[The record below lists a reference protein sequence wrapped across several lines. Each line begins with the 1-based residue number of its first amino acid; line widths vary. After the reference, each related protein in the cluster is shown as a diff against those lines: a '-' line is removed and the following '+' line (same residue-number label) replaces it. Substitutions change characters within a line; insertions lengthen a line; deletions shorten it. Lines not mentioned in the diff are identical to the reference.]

1 MSRSISNEQFDELV
15 AEALDSLPEYFLE
28 RLQNIEVV
36 VAEWPSTATLRQM
49 GMANRLELLGLYEG
63 VPLTERTSHYGL
75 TPPDLITLFQR
86 PIIAATDGSL
96 DAVRAEVRH
105 TVIHEIAHH
114 FGISDERL
122 WELGAY

>member
-1 MSRSISNEQFDELV
+1 MSWSISNEQFDELV
-15 AEALDSLPEYFLE
+15 AEALDSLPDYFLE

-49 GMANRLELLGLYEG
+49 GMSNRLELLGLYEG
-63 VPLTERTSHYGL
+63 VPLTERTSNYGL

>member
-1 MSRSISNEQFDELV
+1 MSRPLSNEQFDELV
-15 AEALDSLPEYFLE
+15 AEALDSLPDFFLE

-63 VPLTERTSHYGL
+63 VPLTERTSNYGL